1 MKVKVIECKSPE
13 DFLNAMHFLVDGIID
28 KVDKT
33 DDANSPNSTEATPV
47 TTEEKPVE
55 EKPKEKKGKIKIPMT
70 LDFYIKALRKKHGIS
85 RDLMIYLLKKLWK
98 INRTSVYNILAKQVA
113 ITIDK
118 MKYEDHISK
127 SPRLFCINLFSGEV
141 SEIKVDVKNGSLFAA
156 FRTKEDAELAKKI
169 LKPLLDEMF

>member
-1 MKVKVIECKSPE
+1 MKVKVIECESFE
-13 DFLNAMHFLVDGIID
+13 DFLNVMHSQMDEVIS
-28 KVDKT
+28 KVNKT
-33 DDANSPNSTEATPV
+33 DDDNSSDSTEATPV
-47 TTEEKPVE
+47 YKKEMPVE
-55 EKPKEKKGKIKIPMT
+55 GKSNEKKGKIKIPTT
-70 LDFYIKALRKKHGIS
+70 LDFYVKVLRKKHGIS
-85 RDLMIYLLKKLWK
+85 RDHIIYLLKELWK

-127 SPRLFCINLFSGEV
+127 SPKLFCINLFNGEV

-156 FRTKEDAELAKKI
+156 FRTREDAELAKKI